1 MARRVRIHYPG
12 ACFHVML
19 RGNAKQEI
27 FQGPGD
33 IRRFEEILGEGVA
46 RYGVSVYAYCWMPN
60 HVHMAVQVSDIPLSK
75 MMQSLS
81 QRYTGWVNHKYER
94 VGHLFQGRYKAVL
107 VAKLAYQMELIRYI
121 HLNPVRAGLVKVPEA
136 YGNSSH
142 RAYLAPEQG
151 RTVSWLDLD
160 AGLALFGGDPAAA
173 RLRYR
178 HFMGEPVDE
187 DRLMQLRTGIDTDN
201 EPKTRTR
208 EDTIDIDL
216 ETLIRR
222 VANEMDVTEDM
233 ISGPGRSRKAS
244 HARAMIAILAMDHTA
259 HTLYEVAARLNRDVS
274 TLSKQVAHLRDRRQK
289 FDRLDTQI
297 KQLVKIIK

>member
-1 MARRVRIHYPG
+1 M
-12 ACFHVML
+12 
-19 RGNAKQEI
+19 
-27 FQGPGD
+27 
-33 IRRFEEILGEGVA
+33 
-46 RYGVSVYAYCWMPN
+46 
-60 HVHMAVQVSDIPLSK
+60 
-75 MMQSLS
+75 
-81 QRYTGWVNHKYER
+81 
-94 VGHLFQGRYKAVL
+94 
-107 VAKLAYQMELIRYI
+107 
-121 HLNPVRAGLVKVPEA
+121 
-136 YGNSSH
+136 
-142 RAYLAPEQG
+142 
-151 RTVSWLDLD
+151 
-160 AGLALFGGDPAAA
+160 ALFGPDSAAA

-187 DRLMQLRTGIDTDN
+187 DRLMQLRTGASNADTDN

-222 VANEMDVTEDM
+222 VADEMDVTEDM
-233 ISGPGRSRKAS
+233 ISGPGRSRKTS